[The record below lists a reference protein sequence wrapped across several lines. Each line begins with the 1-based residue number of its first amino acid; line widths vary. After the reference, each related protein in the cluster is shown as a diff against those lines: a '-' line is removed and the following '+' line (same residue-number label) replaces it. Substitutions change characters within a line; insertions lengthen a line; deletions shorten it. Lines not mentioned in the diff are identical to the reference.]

1 MCKVYNSMTDIDIN
15 YDIILGLYKEEY
27 KKGVIIYWTKKGV
40 NKVKPVHD

>member
-27 KKGVIIYWTKKGV
+27 KKEW
-40 NKVKPVHD
+40 